1 MFSCVNRFNENPGGN
16 IMADKKDKSITK
28 TRVEHFK
35 ENNRLDKRNESDL
48 YIKLDETHGF
58 NLDDEV
64 MVIKCSELPEIMDVN
79 NLDDLTKKIDD
90 LNENSN
96 RLRVLKR
103 KMESA
108 QESYKEEINVL
119 KNNTNLEIEKLKE
132 ENEKL
137 KKDNEHLNENIQKIN
152 QKINELNIILN
163 IMK

>member
-1 MFSCVNRFNENPGGN
+1 MFSCVNRFNEKPGGN
-16 IMADKKDKSITK
+16 IMTDKKDKSITK

-48 YIKLDETHGF
+48 YIKLDEKHGF